1 MKKNLLLVTVFF
13 ILAMSAYAQV
23 KLQPVAVP
31 AKKIKVIPPFQ
42 KDSIIAAINDIMDG
56 FAGKPN
62 NCDTW
67 PDVRSQIFNYLA
79 VKWHKGILQG
89 DKPESAFFVRV
100 GKDTMT
106 QLDFQQNRLVVVVGF
121 ALRRPAEFETAS
133 FAKQL

>member
-1 MKKNLLLVTVFF
+1 MKRNLLLLAAFF
-13 ILAMSAYAQV
+13 MLAIAAHSQI

-31 AKKIKVIPPFQ
+31 AKKIRVIPPFQ
-42 KDSIIAAINDIMDG
+42 KDSIVAAINDILDG
-56 FAGKPN
+56 FAGRPN

-79 VKWHKGILQG
+79 VKWRKGILQG
-89 DKPESAFFVRV
+89 DKPETAFFVLV
-100 GKDTMT
+100 GKNTMT
-106 QLDFQQNRLVVVVGF
+106 QVDLQQNRLIVVVGF